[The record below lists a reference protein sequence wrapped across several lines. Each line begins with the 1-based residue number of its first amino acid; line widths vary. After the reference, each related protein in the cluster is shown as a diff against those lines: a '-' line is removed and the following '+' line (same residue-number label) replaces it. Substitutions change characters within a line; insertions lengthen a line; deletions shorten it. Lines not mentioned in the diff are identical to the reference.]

1 MNGTIGISMQTKYIV
16 IVIIT
21 ILFLSIATL
30 IGSIL
35 TINKISEDNIQN
47 YKNDVYLKTQKE
59 LQNYVQ
65 VTLQTIDSFYKR
77 SSKEKIKHEVK
88 THLQEQMGLLFSVI
102 KQQYISHKDKMS
114 EDELKEHIKNL
125 IKAIRYGENGY
136 FWVNDLD
143 SKMIMHPIE
152 SSLNDQDLSTFT
164 DENGR
169 FIFNEF
175 SKLAKEK
182 NEGFVSYVW
191 SKPGDTKSQ
200 EKISLIKLFK
210 EFSWVIGTGDYVED
224 VSAKLKEEA
233 IKTISQIRYGNNGYF
248 WINNSEPRMIMHP
261 IKKELNGKDLSLV
274 QDKNGM
280 YLFKEFVKITN
291 EKRDGAIVKYLWSK
305 PGFKDAQPKFS
316 YVQKF
321 EPWDWIVGTGAY
333 VDDVELKVKQMKQK
347 TKKSINVIIIASAI
361 IFIVVLVAI
370 SLITLA
376 ISSKDDSRRV

>member
-1 MNGTIGISMQTKYIV
+1 MKGTIGISMQTKYIV

-35 TINKISEDNIQN
+35 TINKISEDNIQS
-47 YKNDVYLKTQKE
+47 YKTDVYLKTQKE
-59 LQNYVQ
+59 LKNYVQ

-77 SSKEKIKHEVK
+77 SSKEKIQHEVR
-88 THLQEQMGLLFSVI
+88 THLQEQMGLLFSAI
-102 KQQYISHKDKMS
+102 TQQYSSFKGKMS
-114 EDELKEHIKNL
+114 KNELKEHIKKL
-125 IKAIRYGENGY
+125 IKAVRYGKNGY

-143 SKMIMHPIE
+143 SNMIMHPIKT
-152 SSLNDQDLSTFT
+152 SLDNTNLSDFQ
-164 DENGR
+164 DENGK
-169 FIFNEF
+169 FIFKEF
-175 SKLAKEK
+175 SKMAKEK
-182 NEGFVSYVW
+182 NEGFISYVW
-191 SKPGDTKSQ
+191 PKPGYDKAQ
-200 EKISLIKLFK
+200 EKISMIKLFK

-224 VSAKLKEEA
+224 VSFKLQEEA

-261 IKKELNGKDLSLV
+261 IKKELNGKDLSLI

-291 EKRDGAIVKYLWSK
+291 EKRDGAIVKYLWPK
-305 PGFKDAQPKFS
+305 PGYKDAQQKFS

-333 VDDVELKVKQMKQK
+333 VDDVEEKVKNMEKE
-347 TKKSINVIIIASAI
+347 TEKSINVIIIASAI

-376 ISSKDDSRRV
+376 ISSKDESRRL